1 MTETVK
7 PKKSKKKKIK
17 LKKPTPLG
25 ILAGGLKRGLS
36 KTLSNQERKRFQKL
50 VKDDPNAKLATD
62 LDKKITMSRINKRK
76 ELRDEKKASK
86 LGNVMSKKNKIAEE
100 KAIVFG
106 TKKPTPAN
114 IRKFA
119 GLKGKAAAIERY
131 GKEAVDN
138 VISIGSKKKIG
149 TPPSSGG
156 YGGGL
161 GSHYPTGIPMTGK
174 AGGAGG
180 LRTRKSGGK
189 IIAKN
194 GGGKTVTEKSKKKKI
209 KLKKPT
215 PLGIIAGGLK
225 RGLKRVVTDIK
236 PMPGRKITGQKK
248 IPSRRND
255 PTFKGN
261 KAESQK
267 KKGMD
272 VVLTPNKKIK
282 TRVKKEGDK
291 ELSDIQKVYEKG
303 GFPTRR
309 TIARAA
315 TKNKKRKPGSPVA
328 KPEVMPPSGR
338 AGTTQ
343 KRISGLQ
350 KEVTKRNIRRFGT
363 RALAIAAGAYTVKKV
378 SDAIKKPPMAAT
390 DTSSS
395 GGSHTVKSGD
405 TLSQIADRR
414 GTTLKAL
421 LAANPS
427 IKNANAIRVGQKIK
441 ISKPV
446 AKRKSVYQGMK
457 KSEMKKIAMPKKKKM
472 GGGKVYRRGGGKAL
486 RGFGKATYS
495 NKLY

>member
-86 LGNVMSKKNKIAEE
+86 LGNVMSKKNKIAQE
-100 KAIVFG
+100 KAIVVG

-119 GLKGKAAAIERY
+119 GLKGKAAAIKRY

-174 AGGAGG
+174 VGGAGG

-194 GGGKTVTEKSKKKKI
+194 GGGKTVTETTKPKKI

-215 PLGIIAGGLK
+215 PLGILAGGLK
-225 RGLKRVVTDIK
+225 KGLKRVITDIK
-236 PMPGRKITGQKK
+236 PLTGRTWTGKRKVPKNPKRPVIARREDSIQLKSGKIITPEGGVKNYKLKPGEKKVSRVKGNVIPGKGRK
-248 IPSRRND
+248 R
-255 PTFKGN
+255 
-261 KAESQK
+261 
-267 KKGMD
+267 
-272 VVLTPNKKIK
+272 
-282 TRVKKEGDK
+282 
-291 ELSDIQKVYEKG
+291 
-303 GFPTRR
+303 
-309 TIARAA
+309 
-315 TKNKKRKPGSPVA
+315 PGV
-328 KPEVMPPSGR
+328 GR
-338 AGTTQ
+338 
-343 KRISGLQ
+343 LQ
-350 KEVTKRNIRRFGT
+350 KSASLKKVADIDKKVTQRNIRRFGT
-363 RALAIAAGAYTVKKV
+363 RALAIAAGAYTVKTIA
-378 SDAIKKPPMAAT
+378 DAIKKPPMAAT

-441 ISKPV
+441 MSKPV

-457 KSEMKKIAMPKKKKM
+457 KSEMKKIDMTKKKM